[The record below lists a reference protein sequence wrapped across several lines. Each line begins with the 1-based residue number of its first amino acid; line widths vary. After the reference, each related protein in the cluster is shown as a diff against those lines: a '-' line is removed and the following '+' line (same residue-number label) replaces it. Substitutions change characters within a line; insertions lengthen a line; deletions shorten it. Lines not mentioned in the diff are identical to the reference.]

1 MLAGNIVLEMQHFR
15 NTLWKAEGWYEVL
28 QSLLIRK
35 LGSYLYTYVSA
46 HGLLGGRDVH
56 ACEHRGRLQFT
67 HICADR
73 WRAECTMDTEVPA
86 AS

>member
-1 MLAGNIVLEMQHFR
+1 MAGNIALEMQHSR

-28 QSLLIRK
+28 QCFAIRK

-46 HGLLGGRDVH
+46 LGFLGGHGVQ
-56 ACEHRGRLQFT
+56 AYEHRRRLQVT
-67 HICADR
+67 HICAGR
-73 WRAECTMDTEVPA
+73 WRAECAVDTEVPA